1 MKIKV
6 NLLVKDGVTEADL
19 GSLETIIEI
28 PIDNV
33 VSMRPY
39 IDEDRNKT
47 AQTYMEFYSVGG
59 DLTSVVID
67 APFKEF
73 YTWWLTQTRELED
86 LKVFK
91 KIKE

>member
-6 NLLVKDGVTEADL
+6 NLLVKDAVTNAEL

-28 PIDNV
+28 PIEGV

-39 IDEDRNKT
+39 INEDKDKT
-47 AQTYMEFYSVGG
+47 NYTYLEFYSAGAE
-59 DLTSVVID
+59 LTSVVID
-67 APFKEF
+67 AEFKQF
-73 YTWWLTQTRELED
+73 YTWWLTQTREIED